1 MLEKILAKSI
11 IDNSF
16 WFKVKDD
23 VFEIEKSIVEE
34 QVVLNISSFFKTYQR
49 MPSRSELILVCE
61 RNLKSEEKKFW
72 SEYKE
77 FIGKVYSQAGE
88 MGGVGEEVLVEVLAE
103 EKKRTKLKRVI
114 QEAGVLVEKST
125 GEALKFLEKFI
136 FKQEVFKKDRK
147 IVAVEDVDNNFE
159 AMKYRMSERVPTLI
173 KSLDEALYGGLG
185 VRELT
190 CFIAPTGK
198 GKTTFLVNL
207 MYGFLSQGKNCLYLT
222 LEMGIR
228 DILRRLYRRILFAS
242 KEEFSEGSDE
252 ERLKK
257 WLNKFF
263 GMSGAKGKVVY
274 YPPNSLGV
282 EQVMEEIKRIEFEDD
297 IKIDVLLID
306 HLDLMTSWTRS
317 IRQKESFSFWRLVV
331 DELRQIALKEGIPVV
346 TATQSNRGSVNKT
359 VITEVDVGES
369 FGKVQSSDVVLTL
382 NQTAEEADFNRIR
395 VVVLKNRDF
404 LRGRSVELYVDFNR
418 MMICDLM
425 FAQASGWLVG
435 DEAEGVD

>member
-1 MLEKILAKSI
+1 
-11 IDNSF
+11 
-16 WFKVKDD
+16 
-23 VFEIEKSIVEE
+23 
-34 QVVLNISSFFKTYQR
+34 
-49 MPSRSELILVCE
+49 
-61 RNLKSEEKKFW
+61 
-72 SEYKE
+72 
-77 FIGKVYSQAGE
+77 
-88 MGGVGEEVLVEVLAE
+88 
-103 EKKRTKLKRVI
+103 
-114 QEAGVLVEKST
+114 
-125 GEALKFLEKFI
+125 
-136 FKQEVFKKDRK
+136 
-147 IVAVEDVDNNFE
+147 
-159 AMKYRMSERVPTLI
+159 
-173 KSLDEALYGGLG
+173 
-185 VRELT
+185 
-190 CFIAPTGK
+190 
-198 GKTTFLVNL
+198 
-207 MYGFLSQGKNCLYLT
+207 
-222 LEMGIR
+222 
-228 DILRRLYRRILFAS
+228 
-242 KEEFSEGSDE
+242 
-252 ERLKK
+252 
-257 WLNKFF
+257 
-263 GMSGAKGKVVY
+263 MSGAKGKVVY